1 MSCVRGCC
9 AVLCSVLCVVLCS
22 VLCCVLLG
30 GRFWKSIWPLGGS
43 FWPLGGSFWPLGASF
58 WPLGGSF
65 LASWKP
71 LGASWIFWVI
81 LGPARRGG
89 GPPLGRF
96 WSPKGSQDEAKF
108 RPKTDQNR
116 CQKRSRKKKAL
127 EDRLGAVLGRSWVV
141 LGAVLGSKSC
151 SRSSGARFFENL
163 LFEENEGSRGDLGR
177 SWVDLG
183 RPRGVKMR
191 AAEGQKRSYVE
202 MILSS
207 EVEVKLR

>member
-1 MSCVRGCC
+1 MALSRTWVPQGRQWREGEISLAPPHCRVESRCAVLSCVRCC
-9 AVLCSVLCVVLCS
+9 CVVLCCVRCCLLCSVLS
-22 VLCCVLLG
+22 CVLLG
-30 GRFWKSIWPLGGS
+30 GRFGRPIWPLGGS
-43 FWPLGGSFWPLGASF
+43 FWPLGRSFWPLGGSF

-81 LGPARRGG
+81 LGPARSDGD
-89 GPPLGRF
+89 PPLGGF

-116 CQKRSRKKKAL
+116 CQKRSRRKKAL

-151 SRSSGARFFENL
+151 SRPRWRSFF
-163 LFEENEGSRGDLGR
+163 
-177 SWVDLG
+177 
-183 RPRGVKMR
+183 
-191 AAEGQKRSYVE
+191 
-202 MILSS
+202 
-207 EVEVKLR
+207 

>member
-1 MSCVRGCC
+1 M
-9 AVLCSVLCVVLCS
+9 CSVLCVVLCS

-81 LGPARRGG
+81 LGPARWGAH
-89 GPPLGRF
+89 PPLGGF
-96 WSPKGSQDEAKF
+96 WSPKRSQDEAKF

-116 CQKRSRKKKAL
+116 CQKRSRRKKPLKI
-127 EDRLGAVLGRSWVV
+127 VL
-141 LGAVLGSKSC
+141 
-151 SRSSGARFFENL
+151 
-163 LFEENEGSRGDLGR
+163 EGSWAGLGPILAPSWPVLDVTEWGFLWGKVHSMKINVFTQDKASR
-177 SWVDLG
+177 RVLCPSWVDLSRFG
-183 RPRGVKMR
+183 SPKGGQDERRGGPKSN
-191 AAEGQKRSYVE
+191 A
-202 MILSS
+202 
-207 EVEVKLR
+207 